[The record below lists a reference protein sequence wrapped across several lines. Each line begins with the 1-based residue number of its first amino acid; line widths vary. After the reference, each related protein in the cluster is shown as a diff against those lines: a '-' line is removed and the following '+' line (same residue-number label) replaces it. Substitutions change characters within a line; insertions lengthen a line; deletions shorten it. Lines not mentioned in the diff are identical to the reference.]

1 MGKTYIDT
9 VKYRIVTTFEIKGT
23 VDKND
28 IIGAVF
34 GQSEGLLGADMDLK
48 ELQQNGK
55 IGRIEVELKSE
66 NGVTT
71 GKIFVPSSMDMVKTS
86 ILAAAV
92 ESIEKVG
99 PAESMFK
106 TIAIEDTRSTKR
118 TEIKSRAKELLQKLM
133 QDQLPETDI
142 LAEEV
147 KEDVRTAEVENYGKE
162 KLPAGPEVDSNNE
175 LIIVEGRAD
184 VINLLKYNIKNVIG
198 MDGAKIPKTII
209 DLSKKKQITLFIDG
223 DRGGALNARKLMQM
237 ATISFIARA
246 PDGKEVEE
254 LQRKEV
260 VMALRKRIPAD
271 KFAENPDA
279 TATEFSNTFEKG
291 ERETSSRDSP
301 REFAPRN
308 NFRENNF
315 RERDSFRARESFN
328 ERPRDSGYDRPYSP
342 RPRYG
347 DRPSFRPRDSFQER
361 GNFQRRDSYNDRAT
375 GFNNERRPYNDRPA
389 FRPRDSFEQR
399 DSFNERPR
407 FDSRN
412 SFNNERSFNPREER
426 RSPIEESPFNE
437 TAMNVSDDDKKRF
450 EPIMKELKG
459 SLKAKLL
466 SARNKALSTC
476 AIRELSTELEK
487 AKKVDAIVL
496 DGIIT
501 KRLVDEAVKKEVKT
515 IVGVKIAKFSIPK
528 EIKVISIAS

>member
-9 VKYRIVTTFEIKGT
+9 VKYRIVTSFEIKGT

-66 NGVTT
+66 NGITT

-99 PAESMFK
+99 PAESAFK

-147 KEDVRTAEVENYGKE
+147 KEDVRTAEVANYGKE
-162 KLPAGPEVDSNNE
+162 KLPAGPEVESSTE
-175 LIIVEGRAD
+175 LIVVEGRAD

-198 MDGAKIPKTII
+198 MDGAKIPKTILE
-209 DLSKKKQITLFIDG
+209 LSKQKQITLFIDG
-223 DRGGALNARKLMQM
+223 DRGGALNARKLMQL
-237 ATISFIARA
+237 ASIAFVARA

-254 LQRKEV
+254 LSRKEI
-260 VMALRKRIPAD
+260 VMALRKRIAAQ

-279 TATEFSNTFEKG
+279 VESDFSTNYEKN
-291 ERETSSRDSP
+291 EREFFSP
-301 REFAPRN
+301 REFTPRN
-308 NFRENNF
+308 SFHERPAFRA
-315 RERDSFRARESFN
+315 RDSFQERPREEFRQRESFN
-328 ERPRDSGYDRPYSP
+328 GPRDNGYDRPYSP
-342 RPRYG
+342 RPRYN
-347 DRPSFRPRDSFQER
+347 DRPSFE
-361 GNFQRRDSYNDRAT
+361 RRDSYNDRGNFQRREPFGDRR
-375 GFNNERRPYNDRPA
+375 GFNDRPS
-389 FRPRDSFEQR
+389 FRPR

-412 SFNNERSFNPREER
+412 SFQERSFSPRQER
-426 RSPIEESPFNE
+426 LSPVEESPFNE
-437 TAMNVSDDDKKRF
+437 TAISVSADDKKRF

-459 SLKAKLL
+459 SLKAKILNTK
-466 SARNKALSTC
+466 NKALATC
-476 AIRELSTELEK
+476 SIRELSAELEK
-487 AKKVDAIVL
+487 TKKPDTIVL
-496 DGIIT
+496 DGIVT

-528 EIKVISIAS
+528 EIKVITMSS